1 MGADRTAALRAVI
14 AAQGLDAAA
23 IVPGANFRR
32 LFGWDFHQNERPLC
46 VIAPREGAPVAV
58 VPALEAASFDAL
70 GFEGERHLWSD
81 AEGCQG
87 AFDRAAAA
95 LVAALGPLA
104 RIGVEGQRMRVFE
117 RDALARAFAGA
128 EIVNAHA
135 ALSSIRLAKTADE
148 IAELRKAIAVSEA
161 ALEDTLAAVRVGMTE
176 KQVEGLLLAALFAH
190 GAEALSFAPIVA
202 AGANA
207 AQPHAKARAGY
218 AIRPGDALLLDFG
231 ASWGGYCADITRTVF
246 VAEVADGDRALYETV
261 LAANAAGRAAAV
273 PGATAGDVDDAALK
287 VLEASAFAGLIRHKT
302 GHGLGLEV
310 HEDPYILRGNAT
322 PLAPGMV
329 FTVEPGLYREG
340 AVGVRIEDDLAMT
353 QTGADTLTQFSRALR
368 VVG

>member
-1 MGADRTAALRAVI
+1 MGADRYAALRAVI

-23 IVPGANFRR
+23 LVPGANFRR
-32 LFGWDFHQNERPLC
+32 LFGWEFHQNERPLC
-46 VIAPREGAPVAV
+46 VIVPGDGAPVAV

-70 GFEGERHLWSD
+70 GFEGARFLWRD

-87 AFDRAAAA
+87 AFDRAA
-95 LVAALGPLA
+95 AALGPLA

-117 RDALARAFAGA
+117 RDALAQAFSGA
-128 EIVNAHA
+128 AIVNAHA
-135 ALSSIRLAKTADE
+135 ALSAIRLAKTAEE
-148 IAELRKAIAVSEA
+148 IALLRKAIAVSEA
-161 ALEDTLAAVRVGMTE
+161 ALEETLAAVRAGMTE
-176 KQVEGLLLAALFAH
+176 AQVEALLSAALFAR
-190 GAEALSFAPIVA
+190 GAGALSFAPIVA

-207 AQPHAKARAGY
+207 AQPHARARADY
-218 AIRPGDALLLDFG
+218 PIRPGDALLIDFG
-231 ASWGGYCADITRTVF
+231 ASVGGYCADITRTVF
-246 VAEVADGDRALYETV
+246 VARVSDADRALYETV

-273 PGATAGDVDDAALK
+273 AGATAGDVDDAALR
-287 VLEASAFAGLIRHKT
+287 VLEASPLAGLIRHKT

-310 HEDPYILRGNAT
+310 HEDPYIMRGNTMA
-322 PLAPGMV
+322 LGPGMV

-353 QTGADTLTQFSRALR
+353 QSGVETLTQFPRALR

>member
-1 MGADRTAALRAVI
+1 MSTDRYGALRAVT

-23 IVPGANFRR
+23 LVPGANFRR
-32 LFGWDFHQNERPLC
+32 LFGWEFHQNERPLC
-46 VIAPREGAPVAV
+46 VIVPAQGAPVAV

-70 GFEGERHLWSD
+70 GFEGERFFWSD

-95 LVAALGPLA
+95 LGPQA

-117 RDALARAFAGA
+117 RDALAQAFAGA
-128 EIVNAHA
+128 GIVNAHA
-135 ALSSIRLAKTADE
+135 ALSAIRLAKTADE
-148 IAELRKAIAVSEA
+148 IAALRKAITVSEA

-176 KQVEGLLLAALFAH
+176 KQVEGLLMAALFGA
-190 GAEALSFAPIVA
+190 GAEALSFSPIVA

-207 AQPHAKARAGY
+207 AQPHARARADY
-218 AIRPGDALLLDFG
+218 ALRPGDALLLDFG
-231 ASWGGYCADITRTVF
+231 ASHGGYCADITRTVF
-246 VAEVADGDRALYETV
+246 VAQVSDADRALYETV

-287 VLEASAFAGLIRHKT
+287 ALEASPFAGLIRHKT

-310 HEDPYILRGNAT
+310 HEDPYILRGNTMALT
-322 PLAPGMV
+322 PGMV

-353 QTGADTLTQFSRALR
+353 ETGAETLTQFSRALR
-368 VVG
+368 LVG